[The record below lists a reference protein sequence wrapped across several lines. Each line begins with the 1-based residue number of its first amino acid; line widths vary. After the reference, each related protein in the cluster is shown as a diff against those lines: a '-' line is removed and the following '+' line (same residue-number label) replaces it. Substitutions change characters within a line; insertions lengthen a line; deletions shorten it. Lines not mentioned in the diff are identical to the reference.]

1 MLHSD
6 KEKGKTGCCE
16 SRCYEEPGTGWGH
29 RFEAKHLAG
38 TVLVHEEEVLHQAF
52 FLLED
57 EVDPRRWRRLS
68 CRAKLSQL
76 WDSPQFPEGP

>member
-1 MLHSD
+1 MKDIVMGRAKRYRDITVFPLHR
-6 KEKGKTGCCE
+6 EAT
-16 SRCYEEPGTGWGH
+16 P
-29 RFEAKHLAG
+29 RFDYMALD
-38 TVLVHEEEVLHQAF
+38 EVLHQAF

-68 CRAKLSQL
+68 RRAKLSQL